1 MLPSVAFNRG
11 WEKVKFQLPHCR
23 MLCTACHMFGTTRSW
38 TVDPSYKCQ
47 LFYNVKYTPLKDV
60 LKDAGFRDL
69 MKLAKDDEFRYG
81 GLIPKVSAK
90 GLEIIVYAKT
100 RFLLSD
106 LVTWTWDKRTKMSLG
121 RYFLVSQE
129 INSFS

>member
-1 MLPSVAFNRG
+1 MGKSEISAASLQDA
-11 WEKVKFQLPHCR
+11 LHC
-23 MLCTACHMFGTTRSW
+23 MSHVWHHQVMDSRSIIQ
-38 TVDPSYKCQ
+38 VPAI
-47 LFYNVKYTPLKDV
+47 LNVKYTPLKDV